1 MAGGGTGAALGVL
14 ALTEVLTMSLRDGSH
29 SQGPRFTLVL
39 WVLYRVFVRLLSGYC
54 MIVVWLLFGFER
66 FFVGLV
72 LGNATQLR
80 VNHPECARVLAL
92 H

>member
-1 MAGGGTGAALGVL
+1 
-14 ALTEVLTMSLRDGSH
+14 
-29 SQGPRFTLVL
+29 
-39 WVLYRVFVRLLSGYC
+39 